1 MDPAP
6 DQELT
11 SALLPGILMNWSP
24 TDIDTAV
31 KSSLV
36 QFYPILLSTLFSVNR
51 QQLSLF
57 DASYALVLSSSPLTV
72 YLVISSISAIFGVK
86 NSLNEGIRFYPRT
99 TFVIGALI
107 LPIWLGLSLTV
118 WLSRWAFIDSELCKD
133 STFKDWLTNLLPT
146 LLLSVLGSS
155 GYPVVSAIVISLF
168 FICLVRR
175 RRQVVADVLARSEG
189 VHGPWRWWRLLWT
202 SLWRAW
208 YDFVVALVRLVG
220 SNPTKVCRRLQ
231 P

>member
-1 MDPAP
+1 
-6 DQELT
+6 
-11 SALLPGILMNWSP
+11 MNWSP

-57 DASYALVLSSSPLTV
+57 DASYALILGSSPLTV
-72 YLVISSISAIFGVK
+72 YLAISSISAIFGVK
-86 NSLNEGIRFYPRT
+86 NSLSEGIRFYPRT
-99 TFVIGALI
+99 TFVIGALT

-118 WLSRWAFIDSELCKD
+118 WLSRRAFIDSELCKD
-133 STFKDWLTNLLPT
+133 STFKDWLTNILLT
-146 LLLSVLGSS
+146 LIISASGTN
-155 GYPVVSAIVISLF
+155 GYPVVSVIIVVLLL
-168 FICLVRR
+168 ICLLRR
-175 RRQVVADVLARSEG
+175 WRQVRADVLARSEG
-189 VHGPWRWWRLLWT
+189 VNGPRRWWRLLWT

-208 YDFVVALVRLVG
+208 YDSVVALVQLVG
-220 SNPTKVCRRLQ
+220 SNPIKVCHRLQ